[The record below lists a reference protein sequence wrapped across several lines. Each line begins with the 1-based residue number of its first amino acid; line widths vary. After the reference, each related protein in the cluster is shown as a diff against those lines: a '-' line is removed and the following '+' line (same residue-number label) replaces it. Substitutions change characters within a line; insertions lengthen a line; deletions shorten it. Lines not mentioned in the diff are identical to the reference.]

1 MMGSKEKTKGFCGFS
16 FIYKDLVIALSAVVF
31 LSSAVSA
38 AMFAPEWTE
47 FCPPRYCESNEN
59 AFSKDATYWYKRR
72 MQFNDALH
80 KCSAYKDAELK
91 NCYDELRAAEERKN
105 KVWDVRQDEKFRTT
119 EYNRE
124 YNIEKMRYDEINY
137 MLDHRYYRPRRYYYY
152 YDY

>member
-1 MMGSKEKTKGFCGFS
+1 MVTKKYALLFGIAISLLG
-16 FIYKDLVIALSAVVF
+16 IILNTQKVTAAPILV
-31 LSSAVSA
+31 
-38 AMFAPEWTE
+38 PEWTE
-47 FCPPRYCESNEN
+47 FCPPIYCDSNETV
-59 AFSKDATYWYKRR
+59 FSKDATYWYKRR

-80 KCSAYKDAELK
+80 KCSAYKDADLK

-105 KVWDVRQDEKFRTT
+105 KVWDVRQDEKYRTT

-137 MLDHRYYRPRRYYYY
+137 MLDHRYYYRPRRYYYHY